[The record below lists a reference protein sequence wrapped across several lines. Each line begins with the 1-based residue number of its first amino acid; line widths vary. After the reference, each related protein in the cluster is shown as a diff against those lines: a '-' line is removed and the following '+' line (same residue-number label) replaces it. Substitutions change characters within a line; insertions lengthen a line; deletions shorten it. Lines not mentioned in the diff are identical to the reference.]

1 MATPE
6 APAASAR
13 AERRHGLWIFA
24 IWLPLAVIADLLIW
38 FVWKPHLPP
47 GTMSTSAQ
55 HQQFDIAVMAVVGA
69 PVLLFVWTYAA
80 YALSSAGTTARVT
93 RRTARRSTAT
103 PRSRPPGSAPPRS
116 SCSACSSS
124 ARSS

>member
-6 APAASAR
+6 APAASAP
-13 AERRHGLWIFA
+13 AERRHGLTIFA

-38 FVWKPHLPP
+38 FAWKPHMPP
-47 GTMSTSAQ
+47 GTMS
-55 HQQFDIAVMAVVGA
+55 
-69 PVLLFVWTYAA
+69 
-80 YALSSAGTTARVT
+80 SSAEG
-93 RRTARRSTAT
+93 
-103 PRSRPPGSAPPRS
+103 SRPPGSAPPRS

>member
-6 APAASAR
+6 APAASAP

-47 GTMSTSAQ
+47 GTMTTSAE
-55 HQQFDIAVMAVVGA
+55 HQQFDIAVMAVRGR
-69 PVLLFVWTYAA
+69 
-80 YALSSAGTTARVT
+80 AGPAVRLDL
-93 RRTARRSTAT
+93 RRICAVQL
-103 PRSRPPGSAPPRS
+103 APPRG
-116 SCSACSSS
+116 
-124 ARSS
+124 

>member
-6 APAASAR
+6 APAASAP
-13 AERRHGLWIFA
+13 AERRHGLTIFA

-38 FVWKPHLPP
+38 FAWKPHMPP
-47 GTMSTSAQ
+47 GTMSSSAE
-55 HQQFDIAVMAVVGA
+55 HQQFDIAIMAVAGA

-80 YALSSAGTTARVT
+80 YALVT
-93 RRTARRSTAT
+93 WRHR
-103 PRSRPPGSAPPRS
+103 
-116 SCSACSSS
+116 S